1 MLAVIANDRATGRS
15 GGTSIQILER
25 EELVMRRSVT
35 LALTVALGFGLLS
48 AAAPAGA
55 KVPSAAVPAVADLPD
70 WVQPADVEAGFAVT
84 KLAPQ
89 VARRPAILLETDYYI
104 YPYAGGDTPTV
115 VATIDG
121 NGYAEPVTMYLY
133 WQNRVTHERRY
144 ISATNGLENR
154 GVVVDLFGNSG
165 SPLPIYAP
173 SFADL
178 VLLGDDGA
186 FGSGP
191 DNPTGLYEFVL
202 ELRDA
207 SGETVISSDNAMYNH
222 IDNVVTVSG
231 SITED
236 TVWTA
241 NNAYLLNSAPVYV
254 GGNPITG
261 SPAPTPTNLY
271 IEPGTVILGDTDNQ
285 GTLVVIQDSKVF
297 ATGTPSLPIIFSSVQ
312 PLGSRGAG
320 DWGGIVLN
328 GRAPVNDPTIPTN
341 PDAGEGASGPFGGDN
356 PNDSSGVLQYVRV
369 EFAGIRFSDT
379 NELNGIALQGV
390 GSGTVVDHIEVAFNQ
405 DDGIEFFGGTVNAS
419 YVFIYGARDDSID
432 CTLGWTGRLDNA
444 VAIQRGDDGDN
455 GFEWDN
461 WEFGFDFSPRSQ
473 PKVANVTL
481 IGLKDVPGVENG
493 SGGRLRAGTAGLI
506 TGAIWYNFGRSGLRI
521 QTPESMTQIQQG
533 NLNIANSIIYGVDP
547 AYEGDDEQIIGD
559 MLESAANGNIFAD
572 AMLADPLNPVKPDI
586 TPLPGS
592 PAIKAGNAGTLDY
605 IGGVDP
611 NAPWI
616 YEGWISYSDN

>member
-1 MLAVIANDRATGRS
+1 
-15 GGTSIQILER
+15 
-25 EELVMRRSVT
+25 MRRSLT
-35 LALTVALGFGLLS
+35 LAL
-48 AAAPAGA
+48 AAALCCGIL
-55 KVPSAAVPAVADLPD
+55 SAAVPADAKVRSMVDVAPAALPD
-70 WVQPADVEAGFAVT
+70 WVHPATSHAGDL

-89 VARRPAILLETDYYI
+89 VANRPAVLLETDYYV

-121 NGYAEPVTMYLY
+121 NGYAEPVTMFLY

-144 ISATNGLENR
+144 ISATGGLEDR
-154 GVVVDLFGNSG
+154 GVVTDLFGTDG
-165 SPLPIYAP
+165 SPLPLWAP
-173 SFADL
+173 SFTDF
-178 VLLGDDGA
+178 VFLGPNGA
-186 FGSGP
+186 FGPGP
-191 DNPTGLYEFVL
+191 DNPTGHYEFIL

-207 SGETVISSDNAMYNH
+207 TGSTVIASDNAMYNH
-222 IDNVVTVSG
+222 IDEIVTVTG

-241 NNAYLLNSAPVYV
+241 NNVYLLGSAPVYV

-261 SPAPTPTNLY
+261 SPAPTPTNLF
-271 IEPGTVILGDTDNQ
+271 IEPGTVILGSTADQ
-285 GTLVVIQDSKVF
+285 GTLVVIQDSKIF

-312 PLGSRGAG
+312 PLGGRAAG
-320 DWGGIVLN
+320 DWGGLVLN

-390 GSGTVVDHIEVAFNQ
+390 GSGTVIDHVMVAFNQ
-405 DDGIEFFGGTVNAS
+405 DDGIEFFGGTANAS

-432 CTLGWTGRLDNA
+432 CTLGWTGRIDNA
-444 VAIQRGDDGDN
+444 VVIQRGDDGDN

-461 WEFGFDFSPRSQ
+461 WEFGFDFTPRSMPQ
-473 PKVANVTL
+473 VTNVTL
-481 IGLKDVPGVENG
+481 VGLKDVPGVENG
-493 SGGRLRAGTAGLI
+493 SGGRLRNGTAGLI
-506 TGAIWYNFGRSGLRI
+506 TNAIWTNFGRSGLRI
-521 QTPESMTQIQQG
+521 QTSESMGEITNG
-533 NLNIANSIIYGVDP
+533 NLNIANSIIFGVDP
-547 AYEGDDEQIIGD
+547 IYEGDDDQIIGA
-559 MLESAANGNIFAD
+559 MVESPANGNIFSD
-572 AMLADPLNPVKPDI
+572 PMLADPLNPVKPDI

-592 PAIKAGNAGTLDY
+592 PAADAANAGNLDY

-616 YEGWISYSDN
+616 YEGWTSFSDN

>member
-1 MLAVIANDRATGRS
+1 VI
-15 GGTSIQILER
+15 
-25 EELVMRRSVT
+25 RRSVT
-35 LALTVALGFGLLS
+35 LAIAVAMCCGLLS
-48 AAAPAGA
+48 AASSADA
-55 KVPSAAVPAVADLPD
+55 KVLTAVSPATVALPD
-70 WVQPADVEAGFAVT
+70 WVNPASSDSGAADL

-89 VARRPAILLETDYYI
+89 VAKRPAVLLETDYYI
-104 YPYAGGDTPTV
+104 YPYSGGDTPTL

-121 NGYAEPVTMYLY
+121 NGYGSPVTMYLY

-144 ISATNGLENR
+144 VSATGLQDR
-154 GVVVDLFGNSG
+154 GVETDLFGNAG

-178 VLLGDDGA
+178 AFLGDAGA
-186 FGSGP
+186 FGPAP
-191 DNPTGLYEFVL
+191 DNPTGHYEFVL
-202 ELRDA
+202 ELRDPT
-207 SGETVISSDNAMYNH
+207 GTTVIASDNAMYNH
-222 IDNVVTVSG
+222 IDEIIEVTG

-236 TVWTA
+236 TVWTS
-241 NNAYLLNSAPVYV
+241 NNVYLLGSAPVYI

-261 SPAPTPTNLY
+261 NPAPTPTNLF
-271 IEPGTVILGDTDNQ
+271 IEPGTVVLGSTADQ

-312 PLGSRGAG
+312 PLGGRAAG
-320 DWGGIVLN
+320 DWGGLVLN
-328 GRAPVNDPTIPTN
+328 GRAPVNDPTIPNN

-390 GSGTVVDHIEVAFNQ
+390 GRGTVVDHVMVSFNQ

-419 YVFIYGARDDSID
+419 FVFIYGARDDSID
-432 CTLGWTGRLDNA
+432 CTLGWTGRIDNA

-461 WEFGFDFSPRSQ
+461 WEFGFDFESRSMPQ
-473 PKVANVTL
+473 VSNVTL
-481 IGLKDVPGVENG
+481 VGLKDVPGVENG
-493 SGGRLRAGTAGLI
+493 SGGRLRNGTAGLI

-521 QTPESMTQIQQG
+521 QTEESMGEIEDG

-547 AYEGDDEQIIGD
+547 IYEGDDPAVIGAMVD
-559 MLESAANGNIFAD
+559 SPANANIFTD
-572 AMLADPLNPVKPDI
+572 PMLADPLNPVKPDI
-586 TPLPGS
+586 TPLAGS
-592 PAIKAGNAGTLDY
+592 PAADASNAGTLDY
-605 IGGVDP
+605 IGGVNP

-616 YEGWISYSDN
+616 YEGWTSYSDN

>member
-1 MLAVIANDRATGRS
+1 
-15 GGTSIQILER
+15 
-25 EELVMRRSVT
+25 MRRSMT
-35 LALTVALGFGLLS
+35 LAAVALCCGLVS

-55 KVPSAAVPAVADLPD
+55 SLPD
-70 WVQPADVEAGFAVT
+70 WVQPATVKSENLMKAAPIHSVGA

-89 VARRPAILLETDYYI
+89 VANRPAILLETDYYV
-104 YPYAGGDTPTV
+104 YPYAGGETPTL

-121 NGYAEPVTMYLY
+121 NGYAGAVTMYLY

-144 ISATNGLENR
+144 ISATGGLEDR
-154 GVVVDLFGNSG
+154 GVVTDLFGTAG
-165 SPLPIYAP
+165 DPLPIVAP
-173 SFADL
+173 SFTDL
-178 VLLGDDGA
+178 VLLGAGGA
-186 FGSGP
+186 FGPGP
-191 DNPTGLYEFVL
+191 DNPTGMYEFVL
-202 ELRDA
+202 ELRDP
-207 SGETVISSDNAMYNH
+207 SGEHVIARDNAMYNH
-222 IDNVVTVSG
+222 IDGIVEVSG
-231 SITED
+231 SITTD
-236 TVWTA
+236 TVWT
-241 NNAYLLNSAPVYV
+241 NNNVYLLNSAPVYV

-271 IEPGTVILGDTDNQ
+271 IEPGTVILGSTENQ

-312 PLGSRGAG
+312 PLGDRGAG

-390 GSGTVVDHIEVAFNQ
+390 GRGTVVDHVMVAFNQ

-432 CTLGWTGRLDNA
+432 CTLGWTGRIDNA

-481 IGLKDVPGVENG
+481 VGLNGVEGVENG
-493 SGGRLRAGTAGLI
+493 SGGRLRAGTSGLI

-521 QTPESMTQIQQG
+521 QTPESMGQIQDG
-533 NLNIANSIIYGVDP
+533 NLNVANSIIFGNP
-547 AYEGDDEQIIGD
+547 TTFEGDDLGIIGD
-559 MLESAANGNIFAD
+559 MLEGDANANLFVD
-572 AMLADPLNPVKPDI
+572 PMLADPLNPVKPDI

-592 PAIKAGNAGTLDY
+592 PATKAGNAGTLDY

-616 YEGWISYSDN
+616 YEGWTSFSDN

>member
-1 MLAVIANDRATGRS
+1 VILALAVA
-15 GGTSIQILER
+15 
-25 EELVMRRSVT
+25 
-35 LALTVALGFGLLS
+35 FCCGLLS
-48 AAAPAGA
+48 TAVPVDAKFRSATAPAEPSE
-55 KVPSAAVPAVADLPD
+55 PSAVELPD
-70 WVQPADVEAGFAVT
+70 WVSPATAAPFAAA

-89 VARRPAILLETDYYI
+89 VVRRPAVLLETDYYV
-104 YPYAGGDTPTV
+104 YPYSGGDTPTL

-121 NGYAEPVTMYLY
+121 NGYAEPVTMFLY

-144 ISATNGLENR
+144 ISASGGIEDR
-154 GVVVDLFGNSG
+154 GVVVDLFGSAG
-165 SPLPIYAP
+165 GPLALWAP
-173 SFADL
+173 SFTDL
-178 VLLGDDGA
+178 ELLGDDGA
-186 FGSGP
+186 FGAGP

-222 IDNVVTVSG
+222 IDEVVTVSG

-236 TVWTA
+236 TVWT
-241 NNAYLLNSAPVYV
+241 NNNVYLLNSAPVYV

-261 SPAPTPTNLY
+261 SPAPTPTNLF
-271 IEPGTVILGDTDNQ
+271 IEPGTVILGDTTNQ

-312 PLGSRGAG
+312 PLGQRGAG
-320 DWGGIVLN
+320 DWGGLVLN
-328 GRAPVNDPTIPTN
+328 GRAPVNDDTIPTN
-341 PDAGEGASGPFGGDN
+341 PDAGEGASGPFGGDD

-390 GSGTVVDHIEVAFNQ
+390 GRGTVVDHVQVAFNQ

-432 CTLGWTGRLDNA
+432 WTLGWTGRIDNA
-444 VAIQRGDDGDN
+444 VVIQRGDDGDN
-455 GFEWDN
+455 GMECDN
-461 WEFGFDFSPRSQ
+461 WEFGFDFEPRSMPQ
-473 PKVANVTL
+473 VANVTL
-481 IGLKDVPGVENG
+481 VGLRDVPGVENG
-493 SGGRLRAGTAGLI
+493 SGARLRAGTAGLI
-506 TGAIWYNFGRSGLRI
+506 TGGIFYNFGRSGVRI
-521 QTPESMTQIQQG
+521 QTPESMGQITEG

-547 AYEGDDEQIIGD
+547 LYEGDDEQIIGD
-559 MLESAANGNIFAD
+559 MIESSANANLFTD
-572 AMLADPLNPVKPDI
+572 AMLADPLNPIKPDI

-592 PAIKAGNAGTLDY
+592 PAADAGNAGTLDY
-605 IGGVDP
+605 IGGVNP

-616 YEGWISYSDN
+616 YEGWTSFSDN